1 MKMLSIE
8 QELKNNSYPGRGI
21 VIGKSADGP
30 LMEKRLSLP
39 ISLWDGVKIAGIAYL
54 WKREKGFIHRRLI
67 RQS

>member
-8 QELKNNSYPGRGI
+8 QELKYNSYPGRGI
-21 VIGKSADGP
+21 ISERP

>member
-21 VIGKSADGP
+21 IIGKT

-54 WKREKGFIHRRLI
+54 WKREKGFIH
-67 RQS
+67 SV

>member
-21 VIGKSADGP
+21 IIGKTPDG
-30 LMEKRLSLP
+30 KRLSLP